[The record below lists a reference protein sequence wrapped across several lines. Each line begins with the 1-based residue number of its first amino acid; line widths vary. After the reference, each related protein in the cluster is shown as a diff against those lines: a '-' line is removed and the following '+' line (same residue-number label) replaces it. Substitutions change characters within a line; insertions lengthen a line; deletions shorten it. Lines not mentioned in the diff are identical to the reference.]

1 MFIVSRT
8 NSSAAESA
16 RETAMPCLMPLCRV
30 LMVCVLA
37 CLPAIAAAAES
48 YPLKPIRL
56 VVPFPPGGLSDG
68 LARIIGQHLAQEWGQ
83 QVMVDNRPGASTVL
97 AAELVAK
104 APADGYTLFFQ
115 DITTHGI
122 NAGLY
127 RKLPYDSLNDFVPV
141 AMASASPL
149 ILSVHPSLPARS
161 VRELTALA
169 RARPGQIAY
178 GSSGNGTI
186 LNLAAETFKKLA
198 GVDML
203 HVPYKGSPPAVTA
216 AMAGEVAVVF
226 ATTASV
232 LPHVRSGRIRAL
244 AVTTAA
250 RSPLMPDLPPI
261 ADALPGYDIVLYQG
275 MLAPGKT
282 PREIVARLNTEVNRL
297 LARPASK
304 DAWANLGA
312 EIVIATPAE
321 MDARFQQEVT
331 KLAKL
336 AVESGARID

>member
-1 MFIVSRT
+1 
-8 NSSAAESA
+8 
-16 RETAMPCLMPLCRV
+16 MPRLTPLCRG
-30 LMVCVLA
+30 LMVGILA
-37 CLPAIAAAAES
+37 CLPMLAAAAEA
-48 YPLKPIRL
+48 YPQKPIRL
-56 VVPFPPGGLSDG
+56 IVPFPPGGLSDA

-83 QVMVDNRPGASTVL
+83 QVVVDNRPGASTLL

-127 RKLPYDSLNDFVPV
+127 RKLPYDSLTDFTPV

-149 ILSVHPSLPARS
+149 ILSVHPSLPVKSTA
-161 VRELTALA
+161 ELVALA
-169 RARPGQIAY
+169 KARPGQIAY
-178 GSSGNGTI
+178 GSSGSGTI

-216 AMAGEVAVVF
+216 TLAGEVALVF

-250 RSPLMPDLPPI
+250 RSPLMPGLPPI
-261 ADALPGYDIVLYQG
+261 ADALGGYDIVLYQG
-275 MLAPGKT
+275 LLAPGNT
-282 PREIVARLNTEVNRL
+282 PREIVARLNAEINRL

-304 DAWANLGA
+304 EAWANLGA

-321 MDARFQQEVT
+321 MDARFALEVA
-331 KLAKL
+331 KLARL